1 MARYRTHGIEFKRQV
16 VAAAL
21 AEEYSNDVLH
31 ATQRRSEEPAPV
43 TPVGPMAPS
52 PNSGPACRS
61 NLPSH

>member
-1 MARYRTHGIEFKRQV
+1 MVARNWQL

-31 ATQRRSEEPAPV
+31 AAQRRPEEPAPV
-43 TPVGPMAPS
+43 TPVGPMVLS
-52 PNSGPACRS
+52 PDPGPVCRS